1 MGMDNSFWIDCPL
14 VETVPG
20 KVSGRPVL
28 KGTRMPADDI
38 VGNYESGS
46 PVEEIVENFGLK
58 PDDVRAILAYA
69 SSHRSAKAV
78 V

>member
-69 SSHRSAKAV
+69 SSGWGKL
-78 V
+78 